1 MTHKTSS
8 DFAVSDT
15 KNHSKAFP
23 DFHNYDG
30 EYYRMLGSRHFFPE
44 MFFYL
49 RTKQPPQIINY
60 ENIDAL
66 KAIDGI
72 CENLGLNL
80 NSAITCRSV
89 NFEQSQHKT
98 ESRIIQITDQIILSY
113 NYHNDD
119 LTVMHTNSTSASD
132 LILLEEIIR
141 KFSKNK
147 ILNHLNLLVY
157 EQEMGGFRLNEFKLP
172 EVVAEIKQHY
182 NDDFVPVNDIIMQ
195 RLSENKSK
203 GIVLLHGAPGTG
215 KTSYI
220 RYLIGC
226 LNKKMIYIPS
236 NVALRL
242 GDPEF
247 LPFLQDQKDSVLII
261 EDAEDILQER
271 KGGDSGAIANLL
283 NLSDGLLSDCLNIQ
297 ILCTFNAPLTQ
308 IDKALLRKGRV
319 IASYEFKPLTI
330 DKSNQLLQSLHS
342 DFITSKELT
351 LAEVYYQKD
360 ADYLK
365 AEEKTI
371 GFGQ

>member
-1 MTHKTSS
+1 
-8 DFAVSDT
+8 
-15 KNHSKAFP
+15 
-23 DFHNYDG
+23 
-30 EYYRMLGSRHFFPE
+30 
-44 MFFYL
+44 
-49 RTKQPPQIINY
+49 
-60 ENIDAL
+60 
-66 KAIDGI
+66 
-72 CENLGLNL
+72 
-80 NSAITCRSV
+80 
-89 NFEQSQHKT
+89 
-98 ESRIIQITDQIILSY
+98 
-113 NYHNDD
+113 
-119 LTVMHTNSTSASD
+119 MHTNSTSASD